1 MLGAYST
8 FSWLLYRS
16 NVTWQSWLVVLV
28 FALMQAFLLTTFS
41 RGLQQFIGSWL
52 KSDLGYFS
60 VVLIGGLVAVFALA
74 WFQLF
79 GHILVL
85 TASEVLARIDLR
97 RAGYS
102 GIQALV
108 VLMMVS
114 LLGLAVGGT
123 AYYYNLHL
131 TPEPTSIEQSQPA
144 ASSE

>member
-16 NVTWQSWLVVLV
+16 NLTWQSWLIVLV
-28 FALMQAFLLTTFS
+28 LALVQAFLLTTLS
-41 RGLQQFIGSWL
+41 RGLQLLVGSWL

-60 VVLIGGLVAVFALA
+60 VVLIGGLLAVFALA
-74 WFQLF
+74 WLQIF
-79 GHILVL
+79 GHITVL
-85 TASEVLARIDLR
+85 IASEVLARIDLR

-108 VLMMVS
+108 ILVTIS

-123 AYYYNLHL
+123 AYYYHSHVV
-131 TPEPTSIEQSQPA
+131 PEPTSIKYSLPGS
-144 ASSE
+144 SSE